1 MNARQIEVFRQALDL
16 AAAERLAFV
25 EKTCGD
31 DPELRDIVMRLLA
44 IDDETDVLL
53 DGGADR
59 IAVSVVADIPDWVIE
74 DEALDGL
81 HLGDA
86 VGPWRILERLGVG
99 GMGSVW
105 LATREGS
112 DFGQNV
118 ALKCIKPGMD
128 SEAVLRSFQRE
139 RELLVRLQHPG
150 IAHLIDGGIDERGR
164 PWYAM
169 RHVEGITLDQWLVS
183 APPLRT
189 RLRLFLALCRIVGY
203 AHQQLVVHRD
213 LKPSNV
219 MVQLDGTPCL
229 LDFGIAKILRDDQ
242 FDATATMAGFASRA
256 YAAPEQIESG
266 LITTATDVYALGA
279 ILFELLTGSRYS
291 NVHDGGDISTRPS
304 RARSEPNVPP
314 KVPVPAVQLKGDLD
328 AITMRALAPD
338 PARRYRGADAL
349 ADDVQQ
355 YLEGRPVRARAD
367 GSWYRWSKWFKRNRL
382 AAAGLL
388 VAMIAMIAGTGV
400 SLWQAQRAT
409 VEAQRA
415 NTVKDYLIGLFDGGR
430 TNSSGVAAL
439 ERPVIDLL
447 DDSATRL
454 KNDLAHQPG
463 LRDEIYAILIEIYD
477 SVNASDRSIALAEER
492 VVQAESAFGAQDVR
506 VAPALL
512 MLAGVKLNHHQV
524 DAVAPLLKRAETL
537 LDAAGERDTL
547 SRAVL
552 LQRQAH
558 YTGRTIGDDD
568 VSLGLFGRSA
578 EILRRRYPDSD
589 ELLVTLFQTAEA
601 ALWAKRPV
609 LAHAALDE
617 LRTRAR
623 ARNGDQSQAIAQAD
637 FMEARLLLMSGD
649 AERALER
656 LYQARE
662 QFVHFGGENHNDVLV
677 SRYFEIKALL
687 ALGRVT
693 DADAAWRL
701 AEAQRSAHFA
711 DDENVTEP
719 FAELREQIDAAADTH
734 IESM

>member
-1 MNARQIEVFRQALDL
+1 MNRRQIDVFRQALDV

-25 EKTCGD
+25 DRTCGD
-31 DPELRDIVMRLLA
+31 DHELRDIVMRLLA
-44 IDDETDVLL
+44 IDDEADVLL

-59 IAVSVVADIPDWVIE
+59 IAVSVVANTAEWLIE
-74 DEALDGL
+74 DEVLDGPQ
-81 HLGDA
+81 LGDT

-105 LATREGS
+105 LAMREQG

-128 SEAVLRSFQRE
+128 SEAVLHSFQRE

-169 RHVEGITLDQWLVS
+169 RHVEGVTLDHWLRS

-189 RLRLFLALCRIVGY
+189 RLTLFLALCRIVAY

-242 FDATATMAGFASRA
+242 FDAIATMAGFASRA
-256 YAAPEQIESG
+256 YAAPEQIEGG

-304 RARSEPNVPP
+304 RARAEADVPP

-338 PARRYRGADAL
+338 PSRRYRGADAL

-367 GSWYRWSKWFKRNRL
+367 GAWYRGSKWLKRNRL

-388 VAMIAMIAGTGV
+388 IAMIAMIAGTGV

-409 VEAQRA
+409 LEAQRA

-430 TNSSGVAAL
+430 TNSSGVAAP

-454 KNDLAHQPG
+454 KDDLAHQPE
-463 LRDEIYAILIEIYD
+463 LRDEIYAILIEIYE
-477 SVNASDRSIALAEER
+477 SINASDHSIALAEER
-492 VVQAESAFGAQDVR
+492 VVQAESAFGFNDVR

-512 MLAGVKLNHHQV
+512 MLAGVHLNRQRLEP
-524 DAVAPLLKRAETL
+524 AEALLDRAEAL

-547 SRAVL
+547 SRALL
-552 LQRQAH
+552 LQRRAR
-558 YTGRTIGDDD
+558 YVGRTIGDGEI
-568 VSLGLFGRSA
+568 SLDLFARSSD
-578 EILRRRYPDSD
+578 ILRRYYPDSD
-589 ELLVTLFQTAEA
+589 DLLVTLFQTAEA
-601 ALWAKRPV
+601 AVWSKKPA
-609 LAHAALDE
+609 LANAALDE
-617 LRTRAR
+617 LRERAR
-623 ARNGDQSQAIAQAD
+623 SRDDDQSQVVAQAD
-637 FMEARLLLMSGD
+637 FLEARLLLMSGD

-656 LYQARE
+656 IYQARE
-662 QFVHFGGENHNDVLV
+662 QFVHFGGDNHNDVLV
-677 SRYFEIKALL
+677 SRYFEIQALL

-693 DADAAWRL
+693 DADAAWRE
-701 AEAQRSAHFA
+701 AEVQRSAHFA
-711 DDENVTEP
+711 DNENFTEP

-734 IESM
+734 IDSM